1 MQLDTNITCALNH
14 PLSLPSNDTIYH
26 PDLLC
31 WLEEYANKQEII
43 HTLFHG
49 PAGSGKTRLVR
60 QMISKHKGVPYDTVA
75 KIQSYT
81 VQFKDRDYPFY
92 KSPFHFELNVSDFSP
107 HRQNILMEFLND
119 LAKTRNVSQGCY
131 KIIVLRNVEIL
142 HRGTQHQL
150 RRMLELFYS
159 TCRIIFICH
168 SIDRLDLTLQ
178 SRFVIVRVP
187 YPKPSI
193 INDLKDKSNTSPS
206 LDAWLS
212 SLMTQ
217 NALPDIMEVSCSQLW
232 LVMQKKKIPIA
243 AFRKWIRI
251 ATMTH
256 LPLVS
261 IIKNLCSKVI
271 KQYPESVQMH
281 VKMFSMVNNCMH
293 MYAVGR
299 NKEFQPELLLCNM
312 YLMIKA
318 EKKVFSSASNKRSLK
333 LIEQDII

>member
-14 PLSLPSNDTIYH
+14 PLSLPSNDTVYH
-26 PDLLC
+26 PKLVS
-31 WLEEYANKQEII
+31 WLEEYASKQEII

-49 PAGSGKTRLVR
+49 PVGSGKARLVR
-60 QMISKHKGVPYDTVA
+60 QMIAKHKGVPYETVA

-92 KSPFHFELNVSDFSP
+92 KSPLHFELNVADFSP

-119 LAKTRNVSQGCY
+119 LAKTRNVSEGCY

-187 YPKPSI
+187 YPKTVLS
-193 INDLKDKSNTSPS
+193 DASKDQDDACPS
-206 LDAWLS
+206 LNQWLS
-212 SLMTQ
+212 TLMKQ

-232 LVMQKKKIPIA
+232 LVMQKKKLPIA

-261 IIKNLCSKVI
+261 LIERLCAKII
-271 KQYPESVQMH
+271 KQYPDSIDMH
-281 VKMFSMVNNCMH
+281 VKLFTMVNNCMH

-318 EKKVFSSASNKRSLK
+318 EKKTFSPVSSKRSLK
-333 LIEQDII
+333 LIEQDMI